1 MRALSM
7 FALAAVLSSSIAFAQ
22 ETTGAGRIE
31 VSAFPGGGVFFGSS
45 STETEPKFGNYTVGA
60 AFTLNFNRWVGVEG
74 EVGNAIGIK
83 QNMTFNGATLASQET
98 PHFFAYNANAVVNPI
113 GNDRALVPY
122 VTGGLGGLRL
132 MQTDEVANLGV
143 TAATNYLTGNV
154 GGGLKWFATRHWG
167 ARGDYRLMVV
177 NDNTSAPM
185 FFGREEIRY
194 GHRVYGGLLFTY

>member
-1 MRALSM
+1 MRVLTT

-22 ETTGAGRIE
+22 ETTGAGRQEI
-31 VSAFPGGGVFFGSS
+31 SAFPGGGVFFGSS
-45 STETEPKFGNYTVGA
+45 STETEPNFGNFTVGA
-60 AFTLNFNRWVGVEG
+60 AYTFNFNRRFGVEG
-74 EVGNAIGIK
+74 EVGNAIGVK
-83 QNMTFNGATLASQET
+83 QNMNFNGENLISQET
-98 PHFFAYNANAVVNPI
+98 PHFFAYNANAVFNPI
-113 GNDRALVPY
+113 GNDRAFVPY

-167 ARGDYRLMVV
+167 ARGDYRLIVV

>member
-45 STETEPKFGNYTVGA
+45 STETEPKFGNFTVGA

-83 QNMTFNGATLASQET
+83 QDMTFNGATLASQKT
-98 PHFFAYNANAVVNPI
+98 PHFFAYNANAVINPI
-113 GNDRALVPY
+113 GNDRAFVPY

-143 TAATNYLTGNV
+143 TEATNYLTGNV